1 MNHSATETGQKK
13 KKYHFFKS
21 NITFFFDLK
30 SNFWHKKCV
39 CFYFAIFHAER
50 SKKLLR
56 KNITFLKKISALYR
70 FLKLGSKLHYK
81 RGIKCGK
88 SAKFEFQIFQI
99 FRKLS
104 KKEIL
109 NRFSSVY
116 LSVFLKKMKRVQT
129 YPTRGAFLRKK
140 M

>member
-1 MNHSATETGQKK
+1 MNKK
-13 KKYHFFKS
+13 S
-21 NITFFFDLK
+21 DIFFF
-30 SNFWHKKCV
+30 
-39 CFYFAIFHAER
+39 FAIFHSER

-116 LSVFLKKMKRVQT
+116 LSVFFEKNETGSNLP
-129 YPTRGAFLRKK
+129 Y
-140 M
+140 

>member
-1 MNHSATETGQKK
+1 MNKK
-13 KKYHFFKS
+13 S
-21 NITFFFDLK
+21 DIFFFL
-30 SNFWHKKCV
+30 
-39 CFYFAIFHAER
+39 AILHAKR

-70 FLKLGSKLHYK
+70 FLKLGSKLQYK

-88 SAKFEFQIFQI
+88 SVKFEFQIFQI
-99 FRKLS
+99 CRKWS

-116 LSVFLKKMKRVQT
+116 LGVFFEKNETGSNL
-129 YPTRGAFLRKK
+129 PH
-140 M
+140 